1 MRALALFSSLLFGAV
16 LTPDDPPDRGKVF
29 CGPQTENV
37 RLE

>member
-1 MRALALFSSLLFGAV
+1 MRTPLLFTCQLFAAS
-16 LTPDDPPDRGKVF
+16 LTSDDPPDRGKVF

>member
-1 MRALALFSSLLFGAV
+1 MRALALFSSLLFGAASAA
-16 LTPDDPPDRGKVF
+16 DDSPDRGKVF